1 MKKILIVISLILLS
15 GCTNYGSVEL
25 VEEERTNTLFCY
37 KEYKGYEEY
46 IEFSYKD
53 NVIEY
58 INYSYSFNKS
68 IKKYKELDKFS
79 DYIKYDSDTI
89 ELMFEDIDIDI
100 YKELKEIV
108 IDLYK
113 LNSDNYSYIEN
124 SVIKYNLFRNYLED
138 YSCE

>member
-15 GCTNYGSVEL
+15 GCTNYGN
-25 VEEERTNTLFCY
+25 VEEIKEESTNTLFCY

-89 ELMFEDIDIDI
+89 ELMFEDIDIYI
-100 YKELKEIV
+100 YKELKETV